1 MTSRKKAGLKASLS
15 NKAKRNQRND
25 CKQIRLCT
33 IAVGS
38 HNSLIVCLL
47 KTSKTDKDSIYIYI
61 FMYVHADF
69 TLTVHESRE
78 GDHFL
83 AVL

>member
-15 NKAKRNQRND
+15 NKAKRDQRND

-47 KTSKTDKDSIYIYI
+47 KTSKTDKDSI
-61 FMYVHADF
+61 FMYIHVPADF